1 MKNKMLKGTIILTV
15 AGVITRVIGF
25 LYRIFLA
32 NLLGDTKLG
41 IYQMIFPIY
50 GICFTLYAS
59 GLQTAVSQLV
69 ADPHLKN
76 SKRVLKCGI
85 FCSLCCSIT
94 LFVLLFTF
102 FRLDKY
108 SFAVCKRNGTIVK
121 ILSVIFPFCGITSI
135 INGYFYGKRHAKVPS
150 ITQIIEQFCRVGFVV
165 AVFFCFQKSISCEI
179 AVLGLIVGEMA
190 SNIYNMW
197 NIRKRIFWE
206 KENSKSRYGEL
217 IKTAGAGNPIKRY
230 APYHLGFVSGR
241 SGSNS
246 YYAAIFR
253 IESNRFFCPIWNN
266 HGDCASIYF
275 ISGNNHKFAVGI
287 ASSGS
292 IQSIL

>member
-94 LFVLLFTF
+94 LSVLLFSFSPGLTF
-102 FRLDKY
+102 PTLQM
-108 SFAVCKRNGTIVK
+108 G
-121 ILSVIFPFCGITSI
+121 
-135 INGYFYGKRHAKVPS
+135 
-150 ITQIIEQFCRVGFVV
+150 
-165 AVFFCFQKSISCEI
+165 
-179 AVLGLIVGEMA
+179 
-190 SNIYNMW
+190 
-197 NIRKRIFWE
+197 
-206 KENSKSRYGEL
+206 
-217 IKTAGAGNPIKRY
+217 
-230 APYHLGFVSGR
+230 
-241 SGSNS
+241 GS
-246 YYAAIFR
+246 
-253 IESNRFFCPIWNN
+253 
-266 HGDCASIYF
+266 
-275 ISGNNHKFAVGI
+275 VGI
-287 ASSGS
+287 
-292 IQSIL
+292 LFF

>member
-94 LFVLLFTF
+94 LSVIF
-102 FRLDKY
+102 FFGLDKH
-108 SFAVCKRNGTIVK
+108 SFAVCKRNCTIVK
-121 ILSVIFPFCGITSI
+121 NTL
-135 INGYFYGKRHAKVPS
+135 GYISFLRNYEYYQWLFLWK
-150 ITQIIEQFCRVGFVV
+150 T
-165 AVFFCFQKSISCEI
+165 SCEST
-179 AVLGLIVGEMA
+179 VHHT
-190 SNIYNMW
+190 NY
-197 NIRKRIFWE
+197 
-206 KENSKSRYGEL
+206 
-217 IKTAGAGNPIKRY
+217 
-230 APYHLGFVSGR
+230 
-241 SGSNS
+241 
-246 YYAAIFR
+246 
-253 IESNRFFCPIWNN
+253 
-266 HGDCASIYF
+266 
-275 ISGNNHKFAVGI
+275 
-287 ASSGS
+287 
-292 IQSIL
+292 

>member
-121 ILSVIFPFCGITSI
+121 NTL
-135 INGYFYGKRHAKVPS
+135 GYISFLWNYKYY
-150 ITQIIEQFCRVGFVV
+150 QW
-165 AVFFCFQKSISCEI
+165 VFLWKTSCEST
-179 AVLGLIVGEMA
+179 VHHT
-190 SNIYNMW
+190 NY
-197 NIRKRIFWE
+197 
-206 KENSKSRYGEL
+206 
-217 IKTAGAGNPIKRY
+217 
-230 APYHLGFVSGR
+230 
-241 SGSNS
+241 
-246 YYAAIFR
+246 
-253 IESNRFFCPIWNN
+253 
-266 HGDCASIYF
+266 
-275 ISGNNHKFAVGI
+275 
-287 ASSGS
+287 
-292 IQSIL
+292 

>member
-94 LFVLLFTF
+94 LSVLLF
-102 FRLDKY
+102 
-108 SFAVCKRNGTIVK
+108 SFSDWISIHLLFAKETAPLLR

-150 ITQIIEQFCRVGFVV
+150 ITQIIEQICRVGFVV

-179 AVLGLIVGEMA
+179 AVLGLIIGEMA
-190 SNIYNMW
+190 SNLYNLW
-197 NIRKRIFWE
+197 NIRKEFSGK
-206 KENSKSRYGEL
+206 KENSKSRYEEL
-217 IKTAGAGNPIKRY
+217 IKKL
-230 APYHLGFVSGR
+230 LGQ
-241 SGSNS
+241 
-246 YYAAIFR
+246 AIPLSATR
-253 IESNRFFCPIWNN
+253 LTYME
-266 HGDCASIYF
+266 
-275 ISGNNHKFAVGI
+275 
-287 ASSGS
+287 
-292 IQSIL
+292 

>member
-76 SKRVLKCGI
+76 SKRVFKVWNV
-85 FCSLCCSIT
+85 
-94 LFVLLFTF
+94 LFALLFDYIIRSLIYF

-121 ILSVIFPFCGITSI
+121 NTL
-135 INGYFYGKRHAKVPS
+135 GYISFLWNYKYY
-150 ITQIIEQFCRVGFVV
+150 QW
-165 AVFFCFQKSISCEI
+165 VFLWKTSCEST
-179 AVLGLIVGEMA
+179 VHHT
-190 SNIYNMW
+190 NY
-197 NIRKRIFWE
+197 
-206 KENSKSRYGEL
+206 
-217 IKTAGAGNPIKRY
+217 
-230 APYHLGFVSGR
+230 
-241 SGSNS
+241 
-246 YYAAIFR
+246 
-253 IESNRFFCPIWNN
+253 
-266 HGDCASIYF
+266 
-275 ISGNNHKFAVGI
+275 
-287 ASSGS
+287 
-292 IQSIL
+292 